1 MCAYY
6 EDQTTKIRK
15 NDRAIYNNKIIE
27 IISVKHIKSNKRM
40 DIEYRLNENTEKFN
54 IPYHAF
60 VKGLK
65 AEKSVENA

>member
-6 EDQTTKIRK
+6 EDQTTKIKK
-15 NDRAIYNNKIIE
+15 NDRAIYNDEIIE
-27 IISVKHIKSNKRM
+27 IISVKHIKSNKTM
-40 DIEYRLNENTEKFN
+40 DIAYKIADKMDKFN

-65 AEKSVENA
+65 LEKNVENA